1 MTPGCVKEEEQKPS
15 TEYKKE
21 EYKPKEE
28 EYKPS
33 TEYKKEEQKP
43 KEEYKPST
51 EYKKEEYEPKEEEY
65 KPSTGAEREGS
76 LSCAWR
82 KLHKLFCSLFLPP
95 AQQQH
100 QKEKGEEP
108 FFAKGTPSS
117 QPVTSWKLSTAEYVA
132 KEEEYKP
139 STEYKKVRI

>member
-1 MTPGCVKEEEQKPS
+1 MPEKYEVPKYEITPGCVKEEEYKPS

-33 TEYKKEEQKP
+33 TEYKKELNINPKKKNMNLLQNHTKEQP
-43 KEEYKPST
+43 FP
-51 EYKKEEYEPKEEEY
+51 
-65 KPSTGAEREGS
+65 
-76 LSCAWR
+76 WR
-82 KLHKLFCSLFLPP
+82 KLHILFCSLFLPP

-117 QPVTSWKLSTAEYVA
+117 
-132 KEEEYKP
+132 
-139 STEYKKVRI
+139 